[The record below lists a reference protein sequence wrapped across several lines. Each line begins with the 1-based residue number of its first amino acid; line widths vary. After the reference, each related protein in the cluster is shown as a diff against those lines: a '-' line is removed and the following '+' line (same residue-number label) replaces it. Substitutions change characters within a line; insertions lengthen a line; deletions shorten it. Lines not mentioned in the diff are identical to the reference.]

1 MIARRY
7 WQGQDRDS
15 CTLVA
20 VADRKVVWPL
30 VKLLAVV
37 SADAQHEHGSVV
49 AACLC
54 RSLVASSWPP
64 VSWCDDLGWPVTTGY
79 AGVFLLAVVWS
90 GGVQLTRTN
99 AGYFR
104 DANVLQKICKVACK
118 EGRIIL
124 ESFIILYKVRIGHL
138 GFI

>member
-15 CTLVA
+15 RTLVA

-37 SADAQHEHGSVV
+37 SAYAQHEHGSVV

-79 AGVFLLAVVWS
+79 AGVFLLAAVWS
-90 GGVQLTRTN
+90 GGVQRTIAN

-104 DANVLQKICKVACK
+104 DASTLRKICVKHSIHLPFQV
-118 EGRIIL
+118 G
-124 ESFIILYKVRIGHL
+124 IGHL
-138 GFI
+138 GFILKI